1 MKAIRC
7 LIAGI
12 IFSTLPS
19 NGGAADHQ
27 KGIKMLIDAA
37 SRHHRSPG
45 AASAIDPDD
54 KQRGIKTLIEA
65 ATASRHPR
73 PLSGPGPHAAKD
85 TGRGD
90 GDRDAANNADGDDHM
105 DRTLRDL
112 SSGAVAP
119 RESAAP
125 KAAPGPGPAAASGA
139 RGASVSIVNA
149 GAGAD
154 ATSGSAASKPGPSP
168 TAMNGAAT
176 GAGAAPASGA
186 HSGAVTLGAR
196 TPAVAVGLSNARRNK
211 IASRDLSAVTGVPS
225 LSGRGTLNATRMG
238 RPPPAIGGAAITTN
252 AGRLN
257 GTVVRSKH

>member
-1 MKAIRC
+1 MKAIHC

-12 IFSTLPS
+12 ILSAFVS
-19 NGGAADHQ
+19 NAGAADHQ

-37 SRHHRSPG
+37 SRHHRSQG
-45 AASAIDPDD
+45 SASDVGPDD
-54 KQRGIKTLIEA
+54 KQRGINTLIEA

-73 PLSGPGPHAAKD
+73 PLSRPGPHAAKD

-90 GDRDAANNADGDDHM
+90 EDGHVASKSDGDDYM

-112 SSGAVAP
+112 SSGAIAAK
-119 RESAAP
+119 ESAAP
-125 KAAPGPGPAAASGA
+125 KAAQGPGPAATSGA
-139 RGASVSIVNA
+139 SAPP
-149 GAGAD
+149 GAGGD
-154 ATSGSAASKPGPSP
+154 PTRGSAAPKAAAGPGP
-168 TAMNGAAT
+168 AAKDGAAT
-176 GAGAAPASGA
+176 GAGAAPVSGA

-196 TPAVAVGLSNARRNK
+196 TPAVAVGLWNARRNQ
-211 IASRDLSAVTGVPS
+211 IASQDLSAATGVPS

-238 RPPPAIGGAAITTN
+238 RPPPAIGGAAISTN